1 MDFKFLCIDKKNL
14 DVGVWDCS
22 ESFYLKGEASVHA
35 GIEIYKEFIESDFD
49 IDQYIIKGTL

>member
-1 MDFKFLCIDKKNL
+1 M
-14 DVGVWDCS
+14 
-22 ESFYLKGEASVHA
+22 A